1 MEGFDN
7 LAKNASGVAYSSGP
21 MIEAPTSLNDVNLGT
36 SNSGANAS
44 FLFHLLSGEKYGIY
58 KVIVYATA
66 SSSNVSIAG
75 WKVKLYILSPTS
87 RRADK

>member
-36 SNSGANAS
+36 SNSSDNAP
-44 FLFHLLSGEKYGIY
+44 FLFYLLSDEKYGIY

-66 SSSNVSIAG
+66 SNVSIAG
-75 WKVKLYILSPTS
+75 WQVKLYILSPTS
-87 RRADK
+87 RWADK